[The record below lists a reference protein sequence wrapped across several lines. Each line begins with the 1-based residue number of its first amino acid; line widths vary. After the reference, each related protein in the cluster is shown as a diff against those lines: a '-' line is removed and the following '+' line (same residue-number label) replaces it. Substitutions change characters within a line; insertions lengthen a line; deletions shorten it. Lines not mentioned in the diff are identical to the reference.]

1 MQCLAL
7 GCEGRS
13 LAGRSAACLWG
24 LPISSTG
31 TLTVE
36 VVGKTERTRA
46 RTVYR
51 HVPPGGIVS
60 AEVNGFRVLLTSPQL
75 TVIDIARWHGIG
87 EAVRVA
93 EAALY
98 KKVIDMEALERAL
111 TSRSRCHNM
120 DQAREAMRFITG
132 FSESPGKV
140 TSKSHSLRLVT
151 RLRTSK
157 PK

>member
-1 MQCLAL
+1 M
-7 GCEGRS
+7 
-13 LAGRSAACLWG
+13 
-24 LPISSTG
+24 
-31 TLTVE
+31 
-36 VVGKTERTRA
+36 
-46 RTVYR
+46 
-51 HVPPGGIVS
+51 
-60 AEVNGFRVLLTSPQL
+60 NGFRVLLTSPQL